1 MKASNEVQS
10 VPGLSVQLCPTLCYC
25 VNCNLPSP
33 LSMDFSKQEYWSRLP
48 FPNPGNLP
56 SSGIEPKSVA
66 SPALAGRLFII
77 IWDALKSTYSV
88 KTNTKLASRNK
99 SSFQLKSIREII
111 VHVCVFNTRV
121 SYTAGIFFTTEPP
134 GKPRFY
140 LGAVVQNYL
149 LWF

>member
-33 LSMDFSKQEYWSRLP
+33 LSMDFSKQEYWSRLL

-77 IWDALKSTYSV
+77 IWDALKSTNSV

-99 SSFQLKSIREII
+99 SSFQLKSIREKI
-111 VHVCVFNTRV
+111 VYVCVFNIRV
-121 SYTAGIFFTTEPP
+121 SYTAGIFFTI
-134 GKPRFY
+134 
-140 LGAVVQNYL
+140 
-149 LWF
+149 